1 MYCVTVK
8 PSQTQVLQG
17 LQGLFLPSCSGCCAP
32 QIIQTVAIVGTMIT
46 THSLYLHPALV
57 KVSKTYLISVT
68 YVVHGIFSFSYKG
81 HTHSLQLLE
90 PWRSTVFFHNWT
102 QHTWTL
108 SKSPVL
114 LDSLA
119 IFLPT
124 VTIFDT
130 QAADVVINCIF
141 LLVSFPFPPFLTN
154 IFPFSSFL
162 IIRCSPC
169 QVLLSTIK
177 LQVLLR
183 IKRTVFTSFIISQP
197 WPCQT
202 GSQGCPLTLLY
213 FSESG
218 HSGLAVPHSH
228 TTWQGQWGQP
238 LVALTLAGD
247 ELRL

>member
-1 MYCVTVK
+1 M
-8 PSQTQVLQG
+8 
-17 LQGLFLPSCSGCCAP
+17 
-32 QIIQTVAIVGTMIT
+32 
-46 THSLYLHPALV
+46 
-57 KVSKTYLISVT
+57 
-68 YVVHGIFSFSYKG
+68 
-81 HTHSLQLLE
+81 
-90 PWRSTVFFHNWT
+90 FFHNWT
-102 QHTWTL
+102 RHTWTL

-130 QAADVVINCIF
+130 QAADVVINCFF

-183 IKRTVFTSFIISQP
+183 IKRTVFTFLKSSSF
-197 WPCQT
+197 
-202 GSQGCPLTLLY
+202 
-213 FSESG
+213 
-218 HSGLAVPHSH
+218 HSH
-228 TTWQGQWGQP
+228 DHVKLAPRDALSLFFISLKVATVVWLSPIPTRRDKASGASSWLP
-238 LVALTLAGD
+238 LPSL
-247 ELRL
+247 EMN